1 MRAALFPGQG
11 VALQQIIDA
20 LPEDDH
26 YLEAA
31 GVVLGYPLRKKLL
44 RLSQTGSK
52 LHTDLAQPAIYV
64 ASSIAY
70 RKATEAG
77 ESFAVVAGH
86 SLGEFAALTAGGAF
100 TFKRGLALVKTRAEA
115 MEAAART
122 RPGGMAAVIG
132 LGRDKVSVL
141 AERSGLD
148 IANDNAPGQ
157 LVLSGGDEGLAAV
170 AGMVSSEG
178 GRIVRL
184 DVAGPFHTS
193 AMDPAAAKL
202 RQALEAT
209 DVRSPQVP
217 VMSNL
222 TARPYRAPGEIR
234 KLLVDQ
240 VNHPIRW
247 RECIEWMWQQG
258 VRDFVDMGPGRVV
271 DGLVRR
277 TLRGMEVTV
286 AGDR

>member
-1 MRAALFPGQG
+1 M
-11 VALQQIIDA
+11 ALQQIIDA
-20 LPEDDH
+20 LPSDDP
-26 YLEAA
+26 YVDAA
-31 GVVLGYPLRKKLL
+31 TEVLGYPLLKRLT

-52 LHTDLAQPAIYV
+52 LHTNLAQPAIFV

-77 ESFAVVAGH
+77 ESFDVLAGH
-86 SLGEFAALTAGGAF
+86 SLGEFAALGAGGAF
-100 TFKRGLALVKTRAEA
+100 TFKHGLALVKKRAEA
-115 MEAAART
+115 MESAARA

-132 LGRDKVSVL
+132 LGRDQVNTL

-148 IANDNAPGQ
+148 VANDNAPGQ
-157 LVLSGGDEGLAAV
+157 IVLSGGDDGLAAV

-193 AMDPAAAKL
+193 AMDPAAAEL
-202 RQALEAT
+202 RTALEAI

-217 VMSNL
+217 VMSNV

-234 KLLVDQ
+234 KLLVEQ

-247 RECIEWMWQQG
+247 RECVEWMWDRG

-277 TLRGMEVTV
+277 TLRNMEVGV
-286 AGDR
+286 ARDR